1 MKTITKLLGTLLTA
15 ASLAAAVNVSALA
28 APVPRE
34 SAPMNADEGA
44 ITVTENL
51 IGGILDEV
59 SGGLGFQMANG
70 RANTIIRKAVI
81 DGATEGYG
89 YALLS
94 AVSRNAIYQTRD
106 MYLRADYYTAVE
118 EEVKVLIADIIT
130 DVQNGKPYNEAVKE
144 AYIAI
149 YTAKDAA
156 FDPAD
161 YEGIDTCYWPDKPAV
176 DSVYLNRARKLLL
189 EAK

>member
-44 ITVTENL
+44 IAVTENL

-70 RANTIIRKAVI
+70 RANMIIRKAVI
-81 DGATEGYG
+81 DGATDGYG
-89 YALLS
+89 YAILS

-106 MYLRADYYTAVE
+106 MYLRADYYMAVE

-130 DVQNGKPYNEAVKE
+130 DVQNGKSYNEAVKE

-161 YEGIDTCYWPDKPAV
+161 YEGIDTCYWPDRPTV
-176 DSVYLNRARKLLL
+176 DSVYLNRARKLLI

>member
-81 DGATEGYG
+81 DGATDGYG

-94 AVSRNAIYQTRD
+94 SVSRNAIYQTRD

-161 YEGIDTCYWPDKPAV
+161 YEGIDTCYWPDRPAV

>member
-15 ASLAAAVNVSALA
+15 VSLAAAVNVSALA

-59 SGGLGFQMANG
+59 SGGLGFQMANC

-81 DGATEGYG
+81 DGATDGYG
-89 YALLS
+89 YAILS

-156 FDPAD
+156 FDPAE
-161 YEGIDTCYWPDKPAV
+161 YEGIDTCYWPDRPAV

>member
-1 MKTITKLLGTLLTA
+1 
-15 ASLAAAVNVSALA
+15 
-28 APVPRE
+28 
-34 SAPMNADEGA
+34 MNADKGDIA
-44 ITVTENL
+44 VTENL

-59 SGGLGFQMANG
+59 SGGLGFQMANC

-161 YEGIDTCYWPDKPAV
+161 YEGIDTCYWPDRPAV

>member
-1 MKTITKLLGTLLTA
+1 M
-15 ASLAAAVNVSALA
+15 
-28 APVPRE
+28 PRE
-34 SAPMNADEGA
+34 SAPINADEGA
-44 ITVTENL
+44 IAVTENL

-70 RANTIIRKAVI
+70 RANTIIRNAVI
-81 DGATEGYG
+81 DGATDGYG
-89 YALLS
+89 YVLLS
-94 AVSRNAIYQTRD
+94 SVSRNAIYQTRD

-156 FDPAD
+156 FDPAE
-161 YEGIDTCYWPDKPAV
+161 YEGIDTCYWPDRPAV

>member
-15 ASLAAAVNVSALA
+15 VSLAAAVNVSALA

-59 SGGLGFQMANG
+59 SGGLGFQMANC

-118 EEVKVLIADIIT
+118 EEVKVLIADILT
-130 DVQNGKPYNEAVKE
+130 DVQNGKPYTEAVKE

-161 YEGIDTCYWPDKPAV
+161 YEGIDTCYWPDRPAV